1 MSFSFGAPA
10 GGAGGT
16 SGFGGFGAT
25 QPAAAASPFG
35 GGGGATSTFGA
46 APSAFGAGSSAFGA
60 PKPATAGFGGF
71 GGTTAPAA
79 TTDSM
84 FGAAQPATSGFGSAF
99 GGGGATTGGFGA
111 AIVPSTSGF
120 GAPAASS
127 GFGAGT
133 SAFGSGVSS
142 FGAPATG
149 TTSAFGGAG
158 ASSPFGAKP
167 AASSSPF
174 GSSSMFGSTASN
186 PSATSA
192 FGGGGA
198 TTGGFGSGTSAFGTP
213 APAAASGS
221 LFGGGGFGS
230 AAKSPFGSGATTTSA
245 FGAPATSGFGAVT
258 GGGGGFGAASMGG
271 AVQVGTGNPPYQAM
285 HEAEPTGTGTGTYV
299 SISKMS
305 AYQHKSVEELRYEDY
320 LKRTD
325 PAAAQAAAALNPPS
339 ATATSV
345 TGAGAFGSTPSAF
358 GATAQPAATSAFGS
372 TGGFGA
378 STTTSGFGGSS
389 FGATTSSGFGAT
401 TSSFGGFGSQP
412 ATGTTGSSG
421 GLFGGGA
428 RSAFGTSSPTQPTGA
443 FGAPTTSG
451 FGAAPGGGTGAFGT
465 TSGFGN
471 AFGATATPQ
480 QQSAFGGFGATTAP
494 AAGGFGSTSAFG
506 KPAATSGFGGFGS
519 TSAAAPATSGF
530 SSFGAPAQQ
539 GGTSSLFGNA
549 APAASTGSSFSFG
562 GAGAKP
568 ATSGFS
574 FGGTNTGSGFGTT
587 STGSAFGSTGAAP
600 SAFGTTSSQPLGSTS
615 LFGST
620 TGGSTGGFG
629 GFGTSANPSAGG
641 SSLFGGAK
649 PAGSGLFGSTTS
661 AAPGS
666 SMFGST
672 STGTSSLFGGTTG
685 GAAGGSTGFGGF
697 GSSSFGSTSGGG
709 FGGFGSSTTSGPQ
722 LGFGSSGG
730 SLFGSAQPQAPA
742 APVQPQNLVAAPDV
756 NPYGAGSFGAGLV
769 EQNVN
774 AALGLQTIKTGS
786 SASRLSSFTDDI
798 GLPRGPMEP
807 PLSTRRQLASGRSS
821 VPVSFIRSTF
831 KGSKSRYS
839 AFSSGSFATGNSS
852 ALRSNSDGATLSQDD
867 EFKFS
872 SSLFRNSV
880 VKKLVIDKNEQS
892 SRTESSAR
900 ASSSR
905 ASVIP
910 LGDDE
915 RGNDTAS
922 GAVRSRALR
931 PDMEGNY
938 PVLFRNLTNRKSFTL
953 RLPGRSTIKS
963 ARNEVNNL
971 LRASSLS
978 SSSREAVSDIELVWK
993 GRIVQDSVTIEDL
1006 RLKEGDIIDV
1016 VVIEDH
1022 SQDESKAEE
1031 ESSASRKKKAV
1042 DAASSVEASKPSKR
1056 FMTYDEF
1063 LASAIREE
1071 EDDEATVET
1080 RHRAPSA
1087 ASCPV
1092 LKNPDFFTRPSYDR
1106 LQRMTDVEL
1115 SEVDGFAV
1123 GCKGLGSVEWIGKT
1137 DVRHLNL
1144 DELVFFEK
1152 KEVIVYKDDDQKHE
1166 LGSGLNRPAIVELLG
1181 VFPPRKSSSAEAY
1194 REKVKE
1200 RTSDI
1205 GATFLDYSA
1214 ATGIWRFRVEHFS
1227 RYGFDDDDD
1236 EDDDEEG
1243 GDVNMERGDGG
1254 DASGAS
1260 TSMKI
1265 ASMGRPFGAQPQ
1277 PSSAVFSTERAEVL
1291 RRSAVYGNTGVAVA
1305 SFRDPSTV
1313 TAPLDELRSL
1323 GDARMELVGFDAGAS
1338 RALAFDGDPLDS
1350 EPVREAAS
1358 LAMSTVFAVSASF
1371 PVKPLGIDSESSS
1384 IPRGNKSLTYQMMLQ
1399 ASSQKASVVRN
1410 DVDAGMFMARSFR
1423 CSWGPNG
1430 ELVNIGK
1437 VVSASRSSDSST
1449 QCVCI
1454 EFPLK
1459 VGEEKKQ
1466 LVKEGLDLHFACAT
1480 KWSTNNLHGQGQP
1493 KSQDFFE
1500 GEDASARSTRP
1511 PEYALPSD
1519 DNIVRC
1525 LHKYVAFAESM
1536 AKRNPRSAGHKSAA
1550 LLWKLIQAMWGQE
1563 YGATDSE
1570 EDLSRVYPLA
1580 ARDDTTEAENFE
1592 TFQSV
1597 DLRRE
1602 AISKWFEET
1611 VVAAY
1616 PASED
1621 GAAGPS
1627 QYGVLR
1633 LICQHR
1639 VVEAA
1644 EMAMACGDFRLST
1657 LISQALTYEGS
1668 DFRNL
1673 LVNQLSEWEENK
1685 TIGFMEPELVLVYS
1699 LLAGSVE
1706 VLTAQQVGSMPW
1718 LACLALFFWYVRGPA
1733 TSLKS
1738 ALRIYVEAVARDMA
1752 TGPAS
1757 RFAEAKDD
1765 LLLEVMK
1772 LYVGDAVSLCN
1783 VLSPSGFMS
1792 ARLCHL
1798 DYETS
1803 WHLHSVLRAI
1813 GYKLDR
1819 KWESHIHQNFI
1830 RQLEGMGLWEE
1841 ALYVSLNISSAD
1853 EREHTCRAILF
1864 RNADI
1869 LSQDKK
1875 LRDGL
1880 SSRLG
1885 VPAEWVSE
1893 ALAVRAVV
1901 KREYHDEIAFWMA
1914 ARHYEEAHLCL
1925 VTHVA
1930 PPCLFAGESEVL
1942 FQLLSEL
1949 ETWSADISQWQTG
1962 VDGYTVGGG
1971 LLLEYLRLERQDGL
1985 EVGREE
1991 DILERVLALAQ
2002 QLSSIRDAAGDAE
2015 STEQVVAKTSLSSM
2029 IVSLST
2035 QAVQLQKILSFTQE
2049 QQGGGVLGTPLELR
2063 ADFLNKLSSLTTGRE
2078 SMFVESYRSSQL
2090 INLCSTFIDW
2100 RSA

>member
-1 MSFSFGAPA
+1 MSFSFGASA
-10 GGAGGT
+10 GGGAGGT
-16 SGFGGFGAT
+16 SGFGGFGAA

-35 GGGGATSTFGA
+35 GGVASTFGA

-60 PKPATAGFGGF
+60 PKPATTGFGGF
-71 GGTTAPAA
+71 GGAAAPAA
-79 TTDSM
+79 TTGSM
-84 FGAAQPATSGFGSAF
+84 FGAAQPATGGFGSAF
-99 GGGGATTGGFGA
+99 GGGGAA
-111 AIVPSTSGF
+111 TSGGF
-120 GAPAASS
+120 GAPAAPSAGGFGAPTVSS
-127 GFGAGT
+127 GFGAGP
-133 SAFGSGVSS
+133 SAFGAGVSS
-142 FGAPATG
+142 FGAPAAG
-149 TTSAFGGAG
+149 ATSAFGSAG
-158 ASSPFGAKP
+158 SPFGAKP

-174 GSSSMFGSTASN
+174 GATSLFGGASN

-198 TTGGFGSGTSAFGTP
+198 TTGGFGGGTSAFGTP
-213 APAAASGS
+213 APGASSGS
-221 LFGGGGFGS
+221 LFGGGFGS
-230 AAKSPFGSGATTTSA
+230 AAKSPFGTSATTTTSA
-245 FGAPATSGFGAVT
+245 FGAPATSGFGAVA
-258 GGGGGFGAASMGG
+258 GGGFGAGPMGG
-271 AVQVGTGNPPYQAM
+271 APQVGTGNPPYQAM
-285 HEAEPTGTGTGTYV
+285 HEPEPTGTGTGTYV

-358 GATAQPAATSAFGS
+358 GATAQPAPTSAFGS
-372 TGGFGA
+372 A
-378 STTTSGFGGSS
+378 FGGSS
-389 FGATTSSGFGAT
+389 FGAPTTSGFGAT
-401 TSSFGGFGSQP
+401 TGSFGGFGSQP
-412 ATGTTGSSG
+412 ATGAAGSTG

-428 RSAFGTSSPTQPTGA
+428 RSSFGTPAATQPTSA

-451 FGAAPGGGTGAFGT
+451 FGAATGGGTGAFGST
-465 TSGFGN
+465 GGFGN
-471 AFGATATPQ
+471 AFGATSTPQ
-480 QQSAFGGFGATTAP
+480 QQPQQSAFGGFGATATP
-494 AAGGFGSTSAFG
+494 ATGGFGSTSAFG
-506 KPAATSGFGGFGS
+506 KPAGTTGFGGFGTTPTAAPT
-519 TSAAAPATSGF
+519 TSAF

-539 GGTSSLFGNA
+539 TATSSLFGGA
-549 APAASTGSSFSFG
+549 APAPTTGSSFSFG

-574 FGGTNTGSGFGTT
+574 FGGTSTGGGFGST
-587 STGSAFGSTGAAP
+587 STGSAFGSTSAAP
-600 SAFGTTSSQPLGSTS
+600 SAFGMTSSQPLGSTS

-620 TGGSTGGFG
+620 TGASTGGFS
-629 GFGTSANPSAGG
+629 GFGSSAAPMTGG

-649 PAGSGLFGSTTS
+649 PTGSGLFGSTT
-661 AAPGS
+661 ATAPGS

-672 STGTSSLFGGTTG
+672 STGTSSLFGGTAG
-685 GAAGGSTGFGGF
+685 GATSGNSGFGGF
-697 GSSSFGSTSGGG
+697 GSSSFGNATGGGG
-709 FGGFGSSTTSGPQ
+709 FGGFGSATTSTPQ

-730 SLFGSAQPQAPA
+730 SMFGSAQPQAPA
-742 APVQPQNLVAAPDV
+742 APAQPQNLVAAPDV

-786 SASRLSSFTDDI
+786 SASRLSSSFTDDI

-839 AFSSGSFATGNSS
+839 SFSSGSLATGSS
-852 ALRSNSDGATLSQDD
+852 SVLHFSSDSATPSQDD

-880 VKKLVIDKNEQS
+880 VKKLVIDKSEP
-892 SRTESSAR
+892 SRAESSAR
-900 ASSSR
+900 GNGSR

-915 RGNDTAS
+915 RGNDTSS

-931 PDMEGNY
+931 PDVEGNY

-953 RLPGRSTIKS
+953 RLHARSTIKS
-963 ARNEVNNL
+963 ARNEVNSL
-971 LRASSLS
+971 LRASSS
-978 SSSREAVSDIELVWK
+978 SSSRDAVGDIELVWK
-993 GRIVQDSVTIEDL
+993 GRIVQDSMTIEDL

-1022 SQDESKAEE
+1022 SQNESKAEE
-1031 ESSASRKKKAV
+1031 ESSMAAKKKSV
-1042 DAASSVEASKPSKR
+1042 DAASSMEASKTGKR

-1071 EDDEATVET
+1071 EDEDALVDA

-1092 LKNPDFFTRPSYDR
+1092 LKNADFFTRPSYDR
-1106 LQRMTDVEL
+1106 LQRMTDSEL
-1115 SEVDGFAV
+1115 SEVDGFTV

-1181 VFPPRKSSSAEAY
+1181 IFPPRKSSSAEAY

-1214 ATGIWRFRVEHFS
+1214 ATGVWRFRVEHFS
-1227 RYGFDDDDD
+1227 RYGFDDDD
-1236 EDDDEEG
+1236 EDDDDEEEG
-1243 GDVNMERGDGG
+1243 GDVNMERGNGST
-1254 DASGAS
+1254 ARGAS
-1260 TSMKI
+1260 TSVKI
-1265 ASMGRPFGAQPQ
+1265 ASVGRPFGAQPQ
-1277 PSSAVFSTERAEVL
+1277 PSSAVFSTERAGVL
-1291 RRSAVYGNTGVAVA
+1291 RRSAVYGSAGLAVA
-1305 SFRDPSTV
+1305 SFREPSAV
-1313 TAPLDELRSL
+1313 AAPLDELRSL
-1323 GDARMELVGFDAGAS
+1323 GGARVELSGIHADAPDASAFDADT
-1338 RALAFDGDPLDS
+1338 LEL
-1350 EPVREAAS
+1350 EPAPEAPC
-1358 LAMSTVFAVSASF
+1358 LAMSTAFAVSASF

-1384 IPRGNKSLTYQMMLQ
+1384 LPPGSKSSTYQMMLQ
-1399 ASSQKASVVRN
+1399 ASSQQACAVRN
-1410 DVDAGMFMARSFR
+1410 NVDAGMFMARSFR

-1437 VVSASRSSDSST
+1437 VVSSRRAGDSSA
-1449 QCVCI
+1449 QRVRI

-1480 KWSTNNLHGQGQP
+1480 KWGPHHHGQP
-1493 KSQDFFE
+1493 KSQDFYE
-1500 GEDASARSTRP
+1500 GEDASAHSTRP

-1536 AKRNPRSAGHKSAA
+1536 AKRNPRSAGYKNAA
-1550 LLWKLIQAMWGQE
+1550 LLWKLIQALWGQE
-1563 YGATDSE
+1563 YGATDSA
-1570 EDLSRVYPLA
+1570 EDLSRVCPLA

-1611 VVAAY
+1611 VATAY
-1616 PASED
+1616 PASSSSSSEED
-1621 GAAGPS
+1621 AMGPS

-1644 EMAMACGDFRLST
+1644 EMAMACGDFRLAT

-1668 DFRNL
+1668 DFRSL
-1673 LVNQLSEWEENK
+1673 LVNQLSQWDENG
-1685 TIGFMEPELVLVYS
+1685 TIEFMEPELVLVYS

-1706 VLTAQQVGSMPW
+1706 VVTAQQVGSMPW
-1718 LACLALFFWYVRGPA
+1718 LACLALFFWYRRGPA

-1738 ALRIYVEAVARDMA
+1738 ALGIYMDAVAKDMA

-1757 RFAEAKDD
+1757 RFAEKKDD

-1803 WHLHSVLRAI
+1803 WHLHSVLRAV

-1830 RQLEGMGLWEE
+1830 RQLEGMCLWEE
-1841 ALYVSLNISSAD
+1841 ALYVSLNISSAE

-1885 VPAEWVSE
+1885 VPVEWVSE
-1893 ALAVRAVV
+1893 ALAVRAVA
-1901 KREYHDEIAFWMA
+1901 KNEYHDEIAFWMA

-1930 PPCLFAGESEVL
+1930 PPCLFAGENEVL

-1949 ETWSADISQWQTG
+1949 ETSSAEISQWQTG

-2002 QLSSIRDAAGDAE
+2002 QLSSICDSAGGGDSPE
-2015 STEQVVAKTSLSSM
+2015 RLVAKTALSSM

-2049 QQGGGVLGTPLELR
+2049 QQGVGVSGTPLELR
-2063 ADFLNKLSSLTTGRE
+2063 ADFLGKLSSLTTGRE

-2090 INLCSTFIDW
+2090 IN
-2100 RSA
+2100 